1 MISAHLFEAVIALL
15 NARKCKILTIA
26 QVGLSEHQFTAFRSL
41 MLDELG
47 KNGLESDLL
56 KLLDEGNHSVKNR
69 HGQE

>member
-1 MISAHLFEAVIALL
+1 MISAHLFEAVIVLL
-15 NARKCKILTIA
+15 NARKSKILTIA

-47 KNGLESDLL
+47 KNGLESDLI
-56 KLLDEGNHSVKNR
+56 KLLDEGNHPVKHR